1 MGEEKRELPDGVHEE
16 MGACIFCG
24 QTYMFANVSMGE
36 EQLNEAAT
44 EECNCEDAKEWRM
57 KRNRSRKVHKKVDE
71 IFTEEKYSKFM
82 NLAADM
88 VLTGDLD
95 KVAIKM
101 DTGETGTITITQKGS
116 VKIQRSRTMQNT
128 AEA

>member
-1 MGEEKRELPDGVHEE
+1 
-16 MGACIFCG
+16 
-24 QTYMFANVSMGE
+24 
-36 EQLNEAAT
+36 
-44 EECNCEDAKEWRM
+44 
-57 KRNRSRKVHKKVDE
+57 
-71 IFTEEKYSKFM
+71 
-82 NLAADM
+82 M
-88 VLTGDLD
+88 VLAGDLD